1 MDKYY
6 WVDANGSRYAISDN
20 HLIKS
25 GPDGRYMPPISFVE
39 DEVPFLA
46 GTRLRTVKIGPR
58 EFDLTIYIDGD
69 SEVDVR
75 NKTRNLLRTFNPVKG
90 DGKISVVAADNSQR
104 EINCRYA
111 GGLEISE
118 KEGSKIGNI
127 QTVTLVFR
135 AFDPYWYDT
144 ATKVQTFKINESPGT
159 FFPLAFPIRVASST
173 VFADITIDNTGD
185 VETWPEWIV
194 TGPGEDVVIR
204 NLTTGEV
211 TNLDVSLDVGETIT
225 IDTKP
230 FHKTVTKNDGTNLFY
245 LLSDDSSLWALQ
257 DGVNS
262 VQIEMGSATV
272 DSNIQLSYRNRYWGP

>member
-6 WVDANGSRYAISDN
+6 WVDANGSQYAISDN

-144 ATKVQTFKINESPGT
+144 ATQVQTFKINESPGT
-159 FFPLAFPIRVASST
+159 FFPVFPLSLASST
-173 VFADITIDNTGD
+173 VFASVAINNEGD
-185 VETWPEWIV
+185 VDTWPEWEIN
-194 TGPGEDVVIR
+194 GPCQGVVLR
-204 NLTTGEV
+204 NLSTGEV
-211 TNLDVSLDVGETIT
+211 LSLDVALELGESIT

-230 FHKTVTKNDGTNLFY
+230 FRKIIVKNDSTNLFY
-245 LLSDDSSLWALQ
+245 TMSVDSSLWALQ
-257 DGVNS
+257 EGING
-262 VQIEMGSATV
+262 VQIEMGGATLDSSA
-272 DSNIQLSYRNRYWGP
+272 QLTYRNRYWGP